1 MQILQNILFFLL
13 KKIKLNIKK
22 RLKKENNIVTDY
34 INLLKS
40 EPKVISKL
48 LLGKKP
54 PEDIIV
60 RE

>member
-1 MQILQNILFFLL
+1 M
-13 KKIKLNIKK
+13 KK
-22 RLKKENNIVTDY
+22 RLKKENNIVIDN

-40 EPKVISKL
+40 ELKVISKL